1 MSNNKMATWMMMTI
15 FRVVM
20 AIVLGWNMLQR
31 VRYELVMV
39 RRALRSALR

>member
-1 MSNNKMATWMMMTI
+1 MSNKMTAWMMMTI

-31 VRYELVMV
+31 VRHELVIV
-39 RRALRSALR
+39 RKAIHSALR

>member
-1 MSNNKMATWMMMTI
+1 MSNKMATWMMTAI
-15 FRVVM
+15 FRIVM

-31 VRYELVMV
+31 VRHELAIV

>member
-1 MSNNKMATWMMMTI
+1 MSNKMTTWMMMTI

-31 VRYELVMV
+31 VRHELVIV
-39 RRALRSALR
+39 RQAIHSALR

>member
-1 MSNNKMATWMMMTI
+1 MSNKMTTWMMMTI
-15 FRVVM
+15 FRVVL

-31 VRYELVMV
+31 VKHALVIV

>member
-1 MSNNKMATWMMMTI
+1 MSNKMTAWMMMTI

-31 VRYELVMV
+31 VRHELVIG
-39 RRALRSALR
+39 RKAIHAALR

>member
-1 MSNNKMATWMMMTI
+1 MSNKLTTWMMMTI

-31 VRYELVMV
+31 VRHELVMV
-39 RRALRSALR
+39 RKAIHSALR

>member
-1 MSNNKMATWMMMTI
+1 MSNKMTTWMMMTI

-31 VRYELVMV
+31 VRHELVMV
-39 RRALRSALR
+39 RKALHAALR

>member
-1 MSNNKMATWMMMTI
+1 MSNKMTAWMMMTI

-31 VRYELVMV
+31 VRHELVMV
-39 RRALRSALR
+39 RKAIHSALR

>member
-1 MSNNKMATWMMMTI
+1 MSNKMTAWMMMTI

-31 VRYELVMV
+31 VRHELVWV
-39 RRALRSALR
+39 RKAIHSALR

>member
-1 MSNNKMATWMMMTI
+1 MSNKMTTWMIMTI

-31 VRYELVMV
+31 VRHELVIV
-39 RRALRSALR
+39 RQAIHSALR

>member
-1 MSNNKMATWMMMTI
+1 MSNKLTTWMIMTI

-31 VRYELVMV
+31 VRHELVIV
-39 RRALRSALR
+39 RQAIHSALR

>member
-1 MSNNKMATWMMMTI
+1 MANKMTTWMMMTI
-15 FRVVM
+15 FRVVI

-31 VRYELVMV
+31 VRHQLVIV

>member
-1 MSNNKMATWMMMTI
+1 MSNKMTTWMMMTI

-31 VRYELVMV
+31 VQHALGIV
-39 RRALRSALR
+39 RRTLRSALR

>member
-1 MSNNKMATWMMMTI
+1 MSNKMTTWMIMTI

-31 VRYELVMV
+31 VRHELVMV
-39 RRALRSALR
+39 RKAIHSALR